1 MLFPFLWSFCA
12 QKIFGFLIL
21 YLLVFILSISFH
33 LFCAFC
39 VAKRF
44 LKKFKL
50 VFETSY
56 IILLMFTP
64 LNSPIFHQIYH
75 QILWSRALFLFI
87 CTYSPLLELIRI
99 CENIF
104 FLVGIFESVLFSV
117 ENWFF
122 KSLWKQAS
130 VEYYHLICIF
140 HHQNVIMVFC
150 WLHVFQFY
158 VFLLWI
164 LLILC
169 LITFLLNK
177 MSFIF
182 HFAINF
188 FVSVIKNF
196 WLIFAKVKQVYLNNA
211 SINIFWFYFIS
222 KTVCVINN
230 NTASKSFLVKL

>member
-64 LNSPIFHQIYH
+64 LSSPIFHQIYH

-104 FLVGIFESVLFSV
+104 FLVRIFESVLFSV

-130 VEYYHLICIF
+130 V
-140 HHQNVIMVFC
+140 
-150 WLHVFQFY
+150 
-158 VFLLWI
+158 WI
-164 LLILC
+164 LSFNMYLSSPKRDNGILLTSCISILC
-169 LITFLLNK
+169 FFALN
-177 MSFIF
+177 SS
-182 HFAINF
+182 H
-188 FVSVIKNF
+188 FVSDYFFIK
-196 WLIFAKVKQVYLNNA
+196 
-211 SINIFWFYFIS
+211 
-222 KTVCVINN
+222 
-230 NTASKSFLVKL
+230 

>member
-1 MLFPFLWSFCA
+1 MKFLCTKNFWFSYS
-12 QKIFGFLIL
+12 IFTCF
-21 YLLVFILSISFH
+21 FFLSISFH
-33 LFCAFC
+33 LFCTFC

-104 FLVGIFESVLFSV
+104 FLVRIFESVLFSV

-130 VEYYHLICIF
+130 V
-140 HHQNVIMVFC
+140 
-150 WLHVFQFY
+150 
-158 VFLLWI
+158 WI
-164 LLILC
+164 LSFTMYLSSPKRDNGILLTSYISILC
-169 LITFLLNK
+169 FFALN
-177 MSFIF
+177 SS
-182 HFAINF
+182 H
-188 FVSVIKNF
+188 FVSDYFFIK
-196 WLIFAKVKQVYLNNA
+196 
-211 SINIFWFYFIS
+211 
-222 KTVCVINN
+222 
-230 NTASKSFLVKL
+230 